1 MTAAPRGLATDVGRV
16 PSAGPELDDA
26 GRRRVAELLAGP
38 VVSLHDHP
46 IRLPDPLT
54 TDSWREH
61 STGNRDTLGVE
72 GLRRSGLDVVFA
84 SALADPSVDRLLE
97 WSARLAPR
105 TAEGVAVVDGWAAAQ
120 SFPGTAVLL
129 ALEDLDCVG
138 RDLGVIDRLAEAGF
152 RSAGLAY
159 NGGNPLGGGLGQAVD
174 PGLSALGR
182 DAVRLLE
189 ERRVVVDL
197 AHAGDRTTIAAAAVA
212 TRPVVVSH
220 AGARALWPSPRM
232 KPDDVLRAVADTGG
246 LIGVEAAPGSTRVAG
261 RPGHDLDAVMAHVE
275 HVAGLVGV
283 AHVALGPDT
292 FFGDHAGL
300 YAAAGWRPA
309 PVPGHEDLPLPATVT
324 GMENPGEAP
333 AQAAAWLVA
342 AGWSDA
348 DATAVLGGNALRVLE
363 ELL

>member
-1 MTAAPRGLATDVGRV
+1 VTGLAADVGRV
-16 PSAGPELDDA
+16 PAVGPALDVA

-46 IRLPDPLT
+46 IRLPDPL
-54 TDSWREH
+54 DAGSWQAH
-61 STGNRDTLGVE
+61 SAANRDTLGVA
-72 GLRRSGLDVVFA
+72 GLRGSGLDVVFA
-84 SALADPSVDRLLE
+84 SALADPSVDRLLQ
-97 WSARLAPR
+97 WAARLGPR
-105 TAEGVAVVDGWAAAQ
+105 AAEGTAVCDDWTVART
-120 SFPGTAVLL
+120 FPGTAVLL

-138 RDLGVIDRLAEAGF
+138 EDLGVLDRLADAGF

-159 NGGNPLGGGLGQAVD
+159 NNGNTLGGGLGQAVD

-197 AHAGDRTTIAAAAVA
+197 AHAGDRTTIDAAAAA

-246 LIGVEAAPGSTRVAG
+246 LIGVEAAPGSTRVTD

-275 HVAGLVGV
+275 HIAGVVGV

-300 YAAAGWRPA
+300 YGAAGWRPT

-333 AQAAAWLVA
+333 AHAAAWLVA